1 MKRLII
7 LLIFLLI
14 GCKTTQQITEYN
26 QNFSYQQVDSIMSS
40 EKFGWNNV
48 DSVKFMDYE
57 TKQII
62 TEYYYLQGNKVFR
75 IIKLD
80 NDSIQ
85 VTKRVY

>member
-1 MKRLII
+1 
-7 LLIFLLI
+7 
-14 GCKTTQQITEYN
+14 
-26 QNFSYQQVDSIMSS
+26 MSS

-62 TEYYYLQGNKVFR
+62 TEYYYLYGNKVFR

-80 NDSIQ
+80 NDSI
-85 VTKRVY
+85 